1 MQQECIRHIMSEA
14 VLSISVHEPVTEAL
28 RLFAD
33 YPLHHLPVVDES
45 GLIGMLSSADMLKL
59 EHFMPKSG
67 SQAATALLN
76 DRFRIDT
83 MMRRP
88 VISARP
94 DDTIADAAAS
104 MATHGIHA
112 LPVVNDDNHLVG
124 IVTTTDIVGAL
135 LHGMKLRRG
144 PEQQAA
150 SRQPTELEMRRA
162 IEAAE
167 SATLDGTDANGI
179 AALMLYLHERN
190 ALLEE
195 LRQDVTRYLRS
206 GQDEQLHTRLLQE
219 IDRLDRQ
226 AELSTRP

>member
-1 MQQECIRHIMSEA
+1 MQQECIRRIMSEA
-14 VLSISVHEPVTEAL
+14 VLSIGVHEPVTEAL

-59 EHFMPKSG
+59 EHFMPKSA
-67 SQAATALLN
+67 SPAAAALLN

-94 DDTIADAAAS
+94 DDTIAAAAAS
-104 MATHGIHA
+104 MASNGIHA
-112 LPVVNDDNHLVG
+112 LPVVNADNHLVG

-135 LHGMKLRRG
+135 LHGIRLKPG
-144 PEQQAA
+144 PEQAA
-150 SRQPTELEMRRA
+150 SRQPTELEMRRG

-167 SATLDGTDANGI
+167 SATLNGTDANGI

-195 LRQDVTRYLRS
+195 LRQDVTRYLRG
-206 GQDEQLHTRLLQE
+206 GQDEQLHMRLLRE